1 MRRFLSTGIAGLM
14 LVQSMALPAFAA
26 EGEPAA
32 ETPEYPYL
40 DTSRSFEE
48 RAADLVSRMTLEEK
62 AAQLQNGRYPNAPAI
77 ERLGVPAYRY
87 WSEALHGV
95 ARNGTATSFPT
106 GLGIAA
112 TWDVDLVEEMMQAT
126 SDEARQKYNTG
137 DNAGGE
143 PYGLAYWSPTINMS
157 RDPRWGRA
165 EEAYGEDPYL
175 TGQIAQAFIE
185 GMQGAHEAGGET
197 YLKTIATPKH
207 FLGNNSESNRHTGS
221 ANIDER
227 DLREYYTYAFKNAIE
242 NGKAESIMTSYNAV
256 NGVPVSVSEE
266 ILDDMLRRTWG
277 FDGYVVTDC
286 DSLSDV
292 INNHAW
298 RPEEGWVTAP
308 AWGGKEAAAF
318 SMKAGLD
325 ANCGTTLANN
335 VIAAIDA
342 GLMTE
347 DDVDKALVRIF
358 TARMKTGEFDPDGG
372 PFSGID
378 DVIHSEANQALAE
391 ESSDNAVVL
400 LKNDGMLPLG
410 ATGTVESL
418 VLVGNRADEL
428 ELGDYSTYE
437 PKHTST
443 AQQGIEAA
451 YERYCA
457 ENGIEGSFRY
467 IPGAS
472 TSSSGNYLMNIGTL
486 TLHDGEGAQ
495 VGELK
500 WSDSSEQNGC
510 EVEGGGNLGYM
521 SKGDTWVKFD
531 NVDFTNVKTI
541 KVNMA
546 GDTNAARTTMEIRV
560 GSPTGQL
567 LGSTNAGVGDT
578 GGWQSYQTYDFEFT
592 GAGGGYDGPQS
603 DVYFVFTETT
613 ATGSGFTEEEEQ
625 AIQNADAVVFFAG
638 TKQGEN
644 GYFENTDGYNLN
656 LPGGQ
661 TEQIQSVAEL
671 NSNTVV
677 YIQAVSQ
684 INIEPF
690 KDDVKGIFWSTYN
703 GQAQGNAAGRLL
715 FGEANP
721 SAKLPFSWYTDVNDL
736 ADVKDYT
743 MRASEDNNG
752 RTYQYF
758 TGEVTYPFG
767 YGLSYSTFAYSNLKI
782 SADEVTPDDTIT
794 VEFDVTNT
802 SDVDGQEVAE
812 LYVVSPNA
820 AALDRPAKRLKGFD
834 KQTIA
839 AGETAHFTIELDLS
853 DLWYW
858 DAENDIQTYDQGTYI
873 IQVGPDSA
881 NTR

>member
-1 MRRFLSTGIAGLM
+1 
-14 LVQSMALPAFAA
+14 
-26 EGEPAA
+26 
-32 ETPEYPYL
+32 
-40 DTSRSFEE
+40 
-48 RAADLVSRMTLEEK
+48 
-62 AAQLQNGRYPNAPAI
+62 
-77 ERLGVPAYRY
+77 
-87 WSEALHGV
+87 
-95 ARNGTATSFPT
+95 
-106 GLGIAA
+106 
-112 TWDVDLVEEMMQAT
+112 MQAT

-881 NTR
+881 NTPLTGEISLTDQLTPELHVATAIPSGA